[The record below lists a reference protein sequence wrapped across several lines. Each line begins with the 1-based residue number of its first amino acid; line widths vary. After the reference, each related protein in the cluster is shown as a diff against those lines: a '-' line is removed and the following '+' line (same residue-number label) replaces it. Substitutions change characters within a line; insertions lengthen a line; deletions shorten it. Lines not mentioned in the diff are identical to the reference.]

1 MDKPKRIFTFWEPKD
16 KIPPYLQLCMETWK
30 KFLPDHEIVILD
42 YDSLDEWLGKEHYL
56 YDLYVSYSL
65 PKQADAIRA
74 ALLDKY
80 GGLWMDCDTIITSDN
95 INNLL
100 EKDSETVFI
109 GSHIGFINSI
119 KSASIIKKWHK
130 KIKRNIALSFVYRY
144 FPSLKKIIKF
154 FVPKTARYID
164 ENHWSY
170 LGNFILDPL
179 FKKSKRKQVYS
190 LDRKKL
196 KLLPE
201 VIWLDENG
209 ITDSIPNNY
218 RRFYFKENFAD
229 YALKDNAGVICL
241 HNSWT
246 PAEIRNM
253 SEEEFLKL
261 DCTLSNILKRCL

>member
-1 MDKPKRIFTFWEPKD
+1 MNKPKRIFTFWEPKD

-130 KIKRNIALSFVYRY
+130 KIKRNIAISFVYRY
-144 FPSLKKIIKF
+144 FPFLKKIIKF

-190 LDRKKL
+190 LDREKL

-218 RRFYFKENFAD
+218 RRFYFKENLAD
-229 YALKDNAGVICL
+229 YALKDNAGVIYL

-246 PAEIRNM
+246 PAEIKNM
-253 SEEEFLKL
+253 SKEEFLQL
-261 DCTLSNILKRCL
+261 DCTLSNILKRVL